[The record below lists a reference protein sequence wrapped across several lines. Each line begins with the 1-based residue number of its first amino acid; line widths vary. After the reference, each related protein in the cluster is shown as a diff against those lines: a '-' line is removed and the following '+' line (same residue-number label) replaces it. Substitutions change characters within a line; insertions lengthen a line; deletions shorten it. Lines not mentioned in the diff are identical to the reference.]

1 MATEYEFQKK
11 EYSLMPITN
20 VAMDYR
26 GKKKKK
32 SWTKDLFP
40 ENRVKVYLNT
50 FSITRA
56 ESLYKV
62 SPVGFCH
69 CCDSPTLHFPK

>member
-1 MATEYEFQKK
+1 MTTEYEFHKK

-32 SWTKDLFP
+32 NMDKNLFP
-40 ENRVKVYLNT
+40 ENRVKVYLNNLLYYQGG
-50 FSITRA
+50 
-56 ESLYKV
+56 ESL
-62 SPVGFCH
+62 
-69 CCDSPTLHFPK
+69 